1 MKNSAES
8 VSFSIETSL
17 CGVIMGAKFP
27 EENRESLEKAIEY
40 CNPKIKRLYISWHY
54 GMPDVTD
61 PKHWEKM
68 MDSVSEI

>member
-1 MKNSAES
+1 
-8 VSFSIETSL
+8 
-17 CGVIMGAKFP
+17 MGAKFP